1 MRITV
6 ISDTHT
12 KHHQLTNDLI
22 GGDLIIHAGD
32 ISSMGYF
39 EEIKDFCNWYESL
52 NQYDNS
58 VFIAGN
64 HDWGFQDNKV
74 QISSLVDSYE
84 WITYLEDS
92 KLTFVNKEATEMCSI
107 WGTPWQPEFHNW
119 AFNLPR
125 NGWELQEKWM
135 RIPSDIDILVTHG
148 PPFGILDVSSYGNV
162 NAGCEL
168 LLEAVKVKK
177 PKIHIFGHI
186 HSGFGYQYVDGTHYI
201 NASML
206 DERYKYSRKP
216 LTFDWNPQTNELE
229 FL

>member
-148 PPFGILDVSSYGNV
+148 PPFGILDVSSYGNM

>member
-32 ISSMGYF
+32 ISSMGTI
-39 EEIKDFCNWYESL
+39 EEIADFCNWYESL

>member
-52 NQYDNS
+52 NQYDAS

-74 QISSLVDSYE
+74 QINSLVDSYE
-84 WITYLEDS
+84 WISYLEDS

-107 WGTPWQPEFHNW
+107 WGSPWQPEFYNW

-148 PPFGILDVSSYGNV
+148 PPYGILDVSSYGNV
-162 NAGCEL
+162 NAGCEV

-186 HSGFGYQYVDGTHYI
+186 HSGFGYQYIDGTHYI

-206 DERYKYSRKP
+206 DERYNYTRKP

-229 FL
+229 FV

>member
-64 HDWGFQDNKV
+64 HDWGFQNNKV
-74 QISSLVDSYE
+74 QINSLIDSYE

-148 PPFGILDVSSYGNV
+148 APFGILDVSGYGNV
-162 NAGCEL
+162 NAL
-168 LLEAVKVKK
+168 LAV
-177 PKIHIFGHI
+177 
-186 HSGFGYQYVDGTHYI
+186 Q
-201 NASML
+201 
-206 DERYKYSRKP
+206 
-216 LTFDWNPQTNELE
+216 
-229 FL
+229 

>member
-6 ISDTHT
+6 ISDTHK

-32 ISSMGYF
+32 ISSMGTI
-39 EEIKDFCNWYESL
+39 EEIADFCNWYNSL
-52 NQYDNS
+52 RGYSAS

-64 HDWGFQDNKV
+64 HDWGFQNSIQVKG
-74 QISSLVDSYE
+74 LVNSYE
-84 WITYLEDS
+84 WITYLQDS
-92 KLTFVNKEATEMCSI
+92 SMTFLTKDLNESCKI
-107 WGTPWQPEFHNW
+107 WGSPWQPEFFNW

-125 NGWELQEKWM
+125 NGEDLREKWFW
-135 RIPSDIDILVTHG
+135 IPNDTDILITHG
-148 PPFGILDVSSYGNV
+148 PPYGILDISSYGGV

-168 LLEAVKVKK
+168 LMESVSVKK

-186 HSGFGYQYVDGTHYI
+186 HSAFGYKYHNGTHFI

-206 DERYKYSRKP
+206 DERYNYSRKP

-229 FL
+229 FV

>member
-22 GGDLIIHAGD
+22 GGDLLIHAGD
-32 ISSMGYF
+32 ISSMGHID
-39 EEIKDFCNWYESL
+39 EIENFCNWYDSL
-52 NQYDNS
+52 KQYDNS

-64 HDWGFQDNKV
+64 HDWGFQNKASN
-74 QISSLVDSYE
+74 IRPLLDSYE
-84 WITYLEDS
+84 WITYLQDS
-92 KLTFVNKEATEMCSI
+92 KLTFVNKSGTEFCTI
-107 WGTPWQPEFHNW
+107 WGSPWQPEFHNW

-125 NGWELQEKWM
+125 NGWELEQKWM
-135 RIPSDIDILVTHG
+135 RIPPDIDILVTHG
-148 PPFGILDVSSYGNV
+148 PPFGILDISSYGNV

-206 DERYKYSRKP
+206 DERYKYNRKP
-216 LTFDWNPQTNELE
+216 LTFDWNPKTNELE

>member
-64 HDWGFQDNKV
+64 HDWGFQNNKV
-74 QISSLVDSYE
+74 QINSLIDSYE

-148 PPFGILDVSSYGNV
+148 PPFGILDVSSYGNINV
-162 NAGCEL
+162 GCEV

-186 HSGFGYQYVDGTHYI
+186 HSGFGYQHVDGTHYI

-206 DERYKYSRKP
+206 DERYNYTRKP

-229 FL
+229 FV

>member
-74 QISSLVDSYE
+74 QINSLIDSYE

-206 DERYKYSRKP
+206 DERYNYSRKP

-229 FL
+229 FV

>member
-32 ISSMGYF
+32 ISSMGHID
-39 EEIKDFCNWYESL
+39 EIENFCNWYDSL
-52 NQYDNS
+52 KQYDNS

-64 HDWGFQDNKV
+64 HDWGFQNKASH
-74 QISSLVDSYE
+74 IRPLVDSYE
-84 WITYLEDS
+84 WITYLQDS
-92 KLTFVNKEATEMCSI
+92 KLTFVNKDATEMCSI
-107 WGTPWQPEFHNW
+107 WGSPWQPEFHNW

-125 NGWELQEKWM
+125 NGEDLKEKWFW
-135 RIPSDIDILVTHG
+135 IPNDTDILVTHG

-206 DERYKYSRKP
+206 DERYKYNRKP

-229 FL
+229 FV